1 MKHFRTQFNYIIL
14 VGRFIFTIF
23 FAGLSVLMLYLIIEN
38 FMAKDYLA
46 MMIFGIIFN
55 LIMIYFTYLLII
67 AIIKQ
72 SYNFTFEEG
81 SIYKISVLSR
91 QKELLKTT
99 EIKGF
104 STSEYPLKIWNFKSL
119 ILYFQNGKKIEL
131 PQFLYF
137 NFKEIENKL
146 IENSI
151 RKFGHEKHK
160 WKSITSR
167 HYEFE

>member
-1 MKHFRTQFNYIIL
+1 MLFKTNFNYVILILRFFSLLFFGALSAGMIYVIIL
-14 VGRFIFTIF
+14 NLKSDDYLATIF
-23 FAGLSVLMLYLIIEN
+23 FGMLFTSL
-38 FMAKDYLA
+38 
-46 MMIFGIIFN
+46 
-55 LIMIYFTYLLII
+55 MIYFTYLFII

-91 QKELLKTT
+91 KKELLKIT

-104 STSEYPLKIWNFKSL
+104 STSEYPLKIWNFKSI